1 MKLRKKQVKL
11 KNGKTLVLI
20 SPKIENAQ
28 EMADYYNMIV
38 AETKFISADIMDPKA
53 TKESQEKWIKGSIDD
68 EKSLVITAQIDG
80 KIVGMGNIN
89 PKGKNKVRYKHV
101 CLIGVS
107 VLKQFWGLGIA
118 SAIMKEL
125 IEFAKKIGYEQ
136 IELDVVS
143 ANESAVHLYK
153 KFGFV
158 EEGRL
163 THAMKYTDGTYAD
176 FIKMQKFLL

>member
-1 MKLRKKQVKL
+1 MKLRRKQIKL
-11 KNGKTLVLI
+11 KNGETLVLT

-28 EMADYYNMIV
+28 EMADYYNTMITETRFV
-38 AETKFISADIMDPKA
+38 ASDILDSKA
-53 TKESQEKWIKGSIDD
+53 TMESQEKWINQSLND
-68 EKSLVITAQIDG
+68 EKSLIVIAQIGG

-89 PKGKNKVRYKHV
+89 PKGTKRVRYRHV

-107 VLKQFWGLGIA
+107 VLKQFWGLKIA
-118 SAIMKEL
+118 SAIINEL
-125 IEFAKKIGYEQ
+125 INFAKKTGYEQ

-143 ANESAVHLYK
+143 TNEGAIHLYK

-176 FIKMQKFLL
+176 FIKMQKFLI

>member
-1 MKLRKKQVKL
+1 MRLRRKQIKL
-11 KNGKTLVLI
+11 KNGETLVLT

-28 EMADYYNMIV
+28 EMADYYNTMITETRFV
-38 AETKFISADIMDPKA
+38 ASDIFDSKA
-53 TKESQEKWIKGSIDD
+53 TIESQEKWINQSLND
-68 EKSLVITAQIDG
+68 EKSLIVIAQIGG

-89 PKGKNKVRYKHV
+89 PKGTKRVRYRHV

-107 VLKQFWGLGIA
+107 VLKQFWGLKIA
-118 SAIMKEL
+118 SAILTEL
-125 IEFAKKIGYEQ
+125 INFAKKTDYEQ

-143 ANESAVHLYK
+143 TNESAIHLYK
-153 KFGFV
+153 KFRFV

-176 FIKMQKFLL
+176 FIKMQKFLI